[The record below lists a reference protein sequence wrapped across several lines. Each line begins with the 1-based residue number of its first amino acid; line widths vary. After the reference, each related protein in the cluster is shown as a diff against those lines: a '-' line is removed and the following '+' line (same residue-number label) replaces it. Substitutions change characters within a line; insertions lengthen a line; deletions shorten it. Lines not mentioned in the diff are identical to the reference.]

1 MLVKRVVLTG
11 FMGSGKSTIGRRLAA
26 ELGWEFVDTD
36 ALVVTMAGRTIADLF
51 ADGEAH
57 FRRFERQAIGSLLG
71 RERVVV
77 SVGGGAIAEEETR
90 ALMAALG
97 PAVWLDAPIDELW
110 RRCGRDPSRP
120 LALDEATFRARYAA
134 RRPLYARVPLRVD
147 TAALGPDEA
156 ARHVAAVLRSAP
168 APLDVALGER
178 SYPIHVGPGVLSALP
193 SLMGKPGRCLIVT
206 DETVAGLYAEPVLAA
221 LSQADWEPRLAVVPA
236 GEGSKSLAEAGR
248 LYDAAVEAGLKR
260 HHPIVALGGGVVGDL
275 AGFIAA
281 TYQRGVPFV
290 QVPTTLLAQIDSSVG
305 GKVAINHPSGKN
317 LIGAFYQ
324 PRLVLADTATL
335 LTLPEREYLA
345 GLGEMVKYG
354 VIMDAAFFARLESE
368 VPRLL
373 ARDLPLL
380 NELVRRCCELKAEVV
395 QEDERETAGGRRAI
409 LNFGHTVGHAIEAI
423 AGYGTV
429 LHGEAVAIGMVAE
442 GRLAVRRGL
451 WADAEQDRLERL
463 VAALGLRTELPDL
476 DGGALLTAMGRDKKN
491 LDKGITFVLPTAI
504 GEVVVQAMGAREV
517 EPVLAHQAT

>member
-1 MLVKRVVLTG
+1 
-11 FMGSGKSTIGRRLAA
+11 
-26 ELGWEFVDTD
+26 
-36 ALVVTMAGRTIADLF
+36 
-51 ADGEAH
+51 
-57 FRRFERQAIGSLLG
+57 
-71 RERVVV
+71 
-77 SVGGGAIAEEETR
+77 
-90 ALMAALG
+90 
-97 PAVWLDAPIDELW
+97 
-110 RRCGRDPSRP
+110 
-120 LALDEATFRARYAA
+120 
-134 RRPLYARVPLRVD
+134 
-147 TAALGPDEA
+147 
-156 ARHVAAVLRSAP
+156 
-168 APLDVALGER
+168 
-178 SYPIHVGPGVLSALP
+178 
-193 SLMGKPGRCLIVT
+193 
-206 DETVAGLYAEPVLAA
+206 LYAEPVLAA
-221 LSQADWEPRLAVVPA
+221 LNQADWEPRLAVVPA
-236 GEGSKSLAEAGR
+236 GEGSKSLAEAAR

-335 LTLPEREYLA
+335 LTLSEREYLA

-354 VIMDAAFFARLESE
+354 VIMDPGFFARLEAE

-380 NELVRRCCELKAEVV
+380 NALVRRCCELKAEVV

-451 WADAEQDRLERL
+451 WKDAEQDRLERL
-463 VAALGLRTELPDL
+463 LAALGLRTELPDL

-491 LDKGITFVLPTAI
+491 LDKGITFVLPTAM

-517 EPVLAHQAT
+517 EPVLAH